1 MSLPWPV
8 GSWLSP
14 LYRARPEYIAIHHNP
29 HPSLFSVHLRN
40 YGPSLLGGVVKWGVC
55 VFLRGVVKP
64 SLCAFLGGVAKLC
77 MYVCVHRGVTKPGV
91 YMRVHPC
98 EGALLARPE
107 IWGVCAG
114 IRPHHAGE
122 TGASPSAAAGP
133 RAAGA
138 AAVDSHGSC
147 ICKRRPYTF
156 KCDEKPSEKPLF

>member
-1 MSLPWPV
+1 M
-8 GSWLSP
+8 
-14 LYRARPEYIAIHHNP
+14 
-29 HPSLFSVHLRN
+29 
-40 YGPSLLGGVVKWGVC
+40 
-55 VFLRGVVKP
+55 FLRGVVKP

-77 MYVCVHRGVTKPGV
+77 VYVCAHRGVAKLCMYVCVHRGVAKPGV

-122 TGASPSAAAGP
+122 TGASPSTAAGP